1 MLKLSPIFLKSKLHL
16 NQFFTQSY
24 KTHPTLS
31 SLILS
36 GCLGMCMPLGF
47 APFYWWGLL
56 PFVLAI
62 WIMHIHTSPI
72 PFQSGFVFGF
82 CCFGFGLWWV
92 SISMHQFGG
101 ASIVFAL
108 LGTALLAA
116 ILSLYY
122 AILALMLARFKIE
135 ASLKIGVVFPLIWTL
150 FELLR
155 AHLFTGFPWLALGY
169 SWVDS
174 PFSAVIIPR
183 MGALMG
189 SIWVIWTGC
198 LCALA
203 LINYRTTLIAKHQNT
218 PSIEGNAPYYLSYTP
233 NLILGLSL
241 GVLMLGSNYFGT
253 PITISQTPRQVSA
266 IQGNIP
272 QEIKFNPEKQMQTL
286 NDYLALSE
294 KVVQSS
300 TLIVWPET
308 ALTTFYEDMPELYQ
322 HFKDWTKAHNT
333 TLMLGAFRG
342 NYDEGEY
349 RNTIISING
358 IASKDPQ
365 HQAIQFYD
373 KHRLLPFG
381 EYMPLRA
388 LLGFFE
394 KWVQIPMSN
403 MTAGAAQQA
412 PLITQYFTVGA
423 SICFEAVFGN
433 TLRYQAR
440 HSDVLV
446 NVSNDAWFGNSLAP
460 WQHFQIAR
468 ARAIEMA
475 RPMIRATN
483 TGVTALVDHNGRVT
497 KTIPI
502 YTRGIVTGDIYPTQG
517 LTPYVVLGDWPW
529 LFAFLILLVGIP
541 IFLKRNNTIERDD

>member
-1 MLKLSPIFLKSKLHL
+1 MPKLLTVFAKINNKL
-16 NQFFTQSY
+16 NQFIGSFGKKY
-24 KTHPTLS
+24 PTSS
-31 SLILS
+31 SLVFSIF
-36 GCLGMCMPLGF
+36 LGLCMPLGF

-56 PFVLAI
+56 PLVLAV
-62 WIMHIHTSPI
+62 WIMHVHTCHSP
-72 PFQSGFVFGF
+72 FLSGFFFGF
-82 CCFGFGLWWV
+82 GCFGLGLWWV

-101 ASIVFAL
+101 ASIVFAI
-108 LGTALLAA
+108 LGTATLAA

-122 AILALMLARFKIE
+122 AALAFILARIKIE
-135 ASLKIGVVFPLIWTL
+135 PSLKIGVVFPLLWTL

-174 PFSAVIIPR
+174 PFSTTIIPR

-203 LINYRTTLIAKHQNT
+203 LINYRTTF
-218 PSIEGNAPYYLSYTP
+218 IEKRRDTTIIKQSEPYYLSYTP
-233 NLILGLSL
+233 NLILGLTL

-253 PITISQTPRQVSA
+253 PITVSETPRQVSA

-272 QEIKFNPEKQMQTL
+272 QEIKFNPETQMQTL
-286 NDYLALSE
+286 RDYMALSQ
-294 KVVQSS
+294 KVAESS

-308 ALTTFYEDMPELYQ
+308 ALTTFYEDMPDLYQ
-322 HFKDWTKAHNT
+322 HFKDWTKEHKT

-342 NYDEGEY
+342 NYEAGEY
-349 RNTIISING
+349 RNAIISING
-358 IASKDPQ
+358 IDTQEPK
-365 HQAIQFYD
+365 HEAIQFYD

-381 EYMPLRA
+381 EYMPLRT

-403 MTAGAAQQA
+403 MTAGGPEQAA
-412 PLITQYFTVGA
+412 LITQYFKVGA

-483 TGVTALVDHNGRVT
+483 TGVSAIVDHNGRVT

-517 LTPYVVLGDWPW
+517 MTPYVVLGDWPW
-529 LFAFLILLVGIP
+529 MFVFLILLVSIP
-541 IFLKRNNTIERDD
+541 ILLRVNKIDNKT